1 AICPVIPIIA
11 LTSVIKG
18 YFQGMQ
24 NMKPQSI
31 AIVIEQIIR
40 IIAVYLLV
48 SFLLPFGIEYAAMGA
63 MISVCIGEAASLT
76 YLLFMFKQKKKV
88 RVRKQFFHYL
98 KDSSGTRKS
107 LFSIALPNTGSKLI
121 SSFANFFEP
130 IIVAQSLAISG
141 VAVHEA
147 TKQYGEL
154 TGYAM
159 PLLFLPSFITNSL
172 SIALVPS

>member
-1 AICPVIPIIA
+1 
-11 LTSVIKG
+11 
-18 YFQGMQ
+18 
-24 NMKPQSI
+24 
-31 AIVIEQIIR
+31 
-40 IIAVYLLV
+40 AVFLFV
-48 SFLLPFGIEYAAMGA
+48 SFLLPYGIEFAAMGA
-63 MISVCIGEAASLT
+63 MFSVCIGEAASLT
-76 YLLFMFKQKKKV
+76 YLLYMFKRKKKV
-88 RVRKQFFHYL
+88 KVRKQFFYYL
-98 KDSSGTRKS
+98 KNSSQTKKQ

-141 VAVHEA
+141 VAVHDA

-172 SIALVPS
+172 